1 MKRDDLTSL
10 ADVQRLLLPD
20 HPSIAGLEYAVH
32 YQPAEVAAGD
42 YYDLMA
48 LTHHA
53 PDSFDRASLPDVWGL
68 MIGVGALLQN
78 IYRGAIVFSVVLVL
92 FGLWALVL
100 LSFQRRPNNK

>member
-1 MKRDDLTSL
+1 MMKPSL
-10 ADVQRLLLPD
+10 
-20 HPSIAGLEYAVH
+20 
-32 YQPAEVAAGD
+32 PAEDETRNNRRILWMVFFG
-42 YYDLMA
+42 A
-48 LTHHA
+48 L
-53 PDSFDRASLPDVWGL
+53 VWGL